1 MSIPIVLID
10 SSATP
15 ILNERGKERKKNK
28 ISVTT
33 RESSPLML
41 EYYLFGMGRMAGP
54 NNKMVMLVLS
64 QLNYSVVVD

>member
-1 MSIPIVLID
+1 
-10 SSATP
+10 
-15 ILNERGKERKKNK
+15 
-28 ISVTT
+28 
-33 RESSPLML
+33 ML